1 MTKQYRSPVMASIH
15 ETAEG
20 LHAAGVMDKQTMRK
34 FDDACLTPVRPL
46 SAEEI
51 RALREREG
59 ASQAVF
65 ARYLN
70 AWFKFT
76 VVASATLMAIGC
88 VLIVADLSAAPQ
100 DQALFARPVVQA
112 RTRTTL
118 FAEAQAVAKP
128 ARGAAVKVKR
138 PESYWYNQV
147 GKVISVD
154 ESGDVR
160 YPVVVRFDKENY
172 QGVTTNNFAPSELE
186 F

>member
-1 MTKQYRSPVMASIH
+1 MSFS
-15 ETAEG
+15 
-20 LHAAGVMDKQTMRK
+20 
-34 FDDACLTPVRPL
+34 DAMSDPL
-46 SAEEI
+46 
-51 RALREREG
+51 
-59 ASQAVF
+59 
-65 ARYLN
+65 
-70 AWFKFT
+70 FKFT
-76 VVASATLMAIGC
+76 AVASATLMAIGC
-88 VLIVADLSAAPQ
+88 VFMAVAELSAPPQ
-100 DQALFARPVVQA
+100 EQALFARPVVRA
-112 RTRTTL
+112 RTQTAL
-118 FAEAQAVAKP
+118 FAEAQAGAKP

>member
-1 MTKQYRSPVMASIH
+1 MTAL
-15 ETAEG
+15 EEG
-20 LHAAGVMDKQTMRK
+20 TRPTPIFF
-34 FDDACLTPVRPL
+34 FDLEMSFT
-46 SAEEI
+46 
-51 RALREREG
+51 
-59 ASQAVF
+59 
-65 ARYLN
+65 N
-70 AWFKFT
+70 AMSDPWFKFT

-172 QGVTTNNFAPSELE
+172 QGVTTNNFARFNKLIFTVKDGAYGNCPYRCRWSDIRWHDVPLKL
-186 F
+186 FLHS

>member
-1 MTKQYRSPVMASIH
+1 MFCSSFVLLDLEMSFT
-15 ETAEG
+15 
-20 LHAAGVMDKQTMRK
+20 
-34 FDDACLTPVRPL
+34 
-46 SAEEI
+46 
-51 RALREREG
+51 
-59 ASQAVF
+59 
-65 ARYLN
+65 N
-70 AWFKFT
+70 AMSDPWFKFT